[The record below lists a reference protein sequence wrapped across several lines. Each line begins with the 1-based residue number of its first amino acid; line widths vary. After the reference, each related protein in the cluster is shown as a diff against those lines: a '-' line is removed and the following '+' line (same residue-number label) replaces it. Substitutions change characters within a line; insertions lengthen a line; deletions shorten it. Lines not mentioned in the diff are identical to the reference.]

1 MSREYVSRIVDAE
14 LDELLTDLPAIAL
27 EGPKAVG
34 KTETALRRART
45 VRRLDDQA
53 ERAVVEAAPE
63 RLVVGDSPILLD
75 EWQRVPDSWELVR
88 RSVDDGAEPG
98 RFLFT
103 GSASN
108 IDTQTHS
115 GAGRIVTLRM
125 RPLSLPER
133 GVVEPTVSL
142 RQLLSGSREPVEG
155 RASFGLADYATE
167 IVASG
172 FPGLRNLTG
181 RPLRAQLDG
190 YLHRIVD
197 RDFAELGKTVR
208 RPALLRAWLA
218 AYAAA
223 TATTASYET
232 IRDAASGGHAEKPS
246 KSTTMPY
253 RDTLR
258 QLWIVDPLP
267 AWVPQRNQIARMS
280 SPVKHHLADPA
291 LAARL
296 CGSDESALL
305 DDARLLGALFE
316 SLVTLNVRVFAQ
328 ASEASVAHLRTWR
341 GEHEIDLVVE
351 RGDGKVVA
359 IEVKLGKGPSDS
371 ELTHLKW
378 LREQLG
384 DDLLDAVV
392 VTTGQE
398 AYRRQD
404 GIAVV
409 PAALLGP

>member
-1 MSREYVSRIVDAE
+1 MNREYVSRIVDAE
-14 LDELLTDLPAIAL
+14 LDELLAGLPAIAL
-27 EGPKAVG
+27 EGTKAVG
-34 KTETALRRART
+34 KTATALRRART
-45 VRRLDDQA
+45 VHRLDDQA
-53 ERAVVEAAPE
+53 ERAILEAAPE
-63 RLVVGDSPILLD
+63 RLVVGDGPILLD

-88 RSVDDGAEPG
+88 RAVDDGAEPG
-98 RFLFT
+98 RFLLT

-108 IDTQTHS
+108 TDTRTHS

-133 GVVEPTVSL
+133 GVAEPTVSL
-142 RQLLSGSREPVEG
+142 RRLLSGLGDPVEG
-155 RASFGLADYATE
+155 RTGLKLADYANE

-172 FPGLRNLTG
+172 FPGLRNLPG

-190 YLHRIVD
+190 YIHRIVD
-197 RDFAELGKTVR
+197 RDFAELGKVVR
-208 RPALLRAWLA
+208 RPAMLHAWLA

-246 KSTTMPY
+246 KSTTIPY
-253 RDTLR
+253 RDTLQ

-267 AWVPQRNQIARMS
+267 AWVPHHNQIARMS

-296 CGSDESALL
+296 CGSDETALL
-305 DDARLLGALFE
+305 GDARLIGALFE

-328 ASEASVAHLRTWR
+328 ALEANVAHLRTWR
-341 GEHEIDLVVE
+341 GEHEIDLIVE

-359 IEVKLGKGPSDS
+359 IEVKLGKEPSDG
-371 ELTHLKW
+371 ELKHLKW

-384 DDLLDAVV
+384 ENLLDAVV

-398 AYRRQD
+398 AYRRRD